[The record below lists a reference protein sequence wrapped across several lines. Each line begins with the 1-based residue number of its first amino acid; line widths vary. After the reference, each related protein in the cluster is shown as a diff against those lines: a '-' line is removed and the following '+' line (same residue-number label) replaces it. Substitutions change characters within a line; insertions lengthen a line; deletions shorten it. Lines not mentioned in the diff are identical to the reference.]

1 MGVVNTTGES
11 SAAVARRAQTS
22 DAIMS
27 YGSPYSE
34 IETDLAQPPKR
45 GRPIGST
52 TGSGRAAQTPRQREK
67 TAVRNAQNTGVTQ
80 TLVLQILTSLTT
92 ISTLT
97 GVDLNTLTATLMPTL
112 NVPPVNAPSA
122 ATPGA
127 PTLGNPLMAL
137 LAHLQ
142 RGTEDDFEEEP
153 SSGSDWHNL
162 TEEDILERGSY
173 PGETP
178 KQRRERRSRN
188 RMVL

>member
-1 MGVVNTTGES
+1 MGVVDTTGES
-11 SAAVARRAQTS
+11 SAAVARRAQAG
-22 DAIMS
+22 DATL

-34 IETDLAQPPKR
+34 AGNQVAHPSKK
-45 GRPIGST
+45 GRPLGST
-52 TGSGRAAQTPRQREK
+52 TGSGRTAQTPRQREK
-67 TAVRNAQNTGVTQ
+67 TAMRNAQNTGVTQ

-127 PTLGNPLMAL
+127 PALGNPLMAL

-153 SSGSDWHNL
+153 AFGPDWHNL